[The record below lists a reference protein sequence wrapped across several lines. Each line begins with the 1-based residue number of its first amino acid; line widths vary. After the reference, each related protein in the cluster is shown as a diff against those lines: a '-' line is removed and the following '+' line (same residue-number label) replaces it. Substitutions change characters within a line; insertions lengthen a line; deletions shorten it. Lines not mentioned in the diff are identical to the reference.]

1 MNIYDNDLKRREF
14 LKRLTAGGFAM
25 MYGCS
30 KNGTNSDTENN
41 FPQLSPKIAKIAL
54 HKTQDRIAGVK
65 KVMELLDFPTM
76 QDKHVVV
83 KPNFNTADPPP
94 ASTHNDTLRQLITEI
109 KNRGASEITLA
120 ERSYQNFETVISA
133 KGIDQMANELG
144 FSIKYLG
151 DDEYEIFKQNTQHWA
166 NGFRLAK
173 TISNAEYIV
182 STCCLKTHHTGVIT
196 MSLKLSVGILPSLHM
211 QELHGSERIN
221 SMIAE
226 INLAYRPELI
236 VMDGITTFIDG
247 GPSKGTEKRG
257 DVMVAGSDRIAVDAV
272 GTAIL
277 KDLESPRITGEI
289 FRHEQI
295 RHAVDLELGIKQ
307 PDQIEF
313 VTDDEISRNYAQR
326 LKGILM
332 QG

>member
-257 DVMVAGSDRIAVDAV
+257 DVMVA
-272 GTAIL
+272 
-277 KDLESPRITGEI
+277 
-289 FRHEQI
+289 
-295 RHAVDLELGIKQ
+295 
-307 PDQIEF
+307 
-313 VTDDEISRNYAQR
+313 
-326 LKGILM
+326 
-332 QG
+332 